1 MVKKEFSFR
10 GKTLV
15 ELQALSL
22 EAYAKLLRSRERR
35 SVLRGTDKALMKRI
49 QKSLMEKG
57 AGKEIKAVR
66 THKRDFVI
74 LPSMVG
80 LKFAGYKGNGFET
93 VEIKPEML
101 GHRLGEFSLTRKR
114 LTHGKAGIGAT
125 KSSTA
130 ITARG

>member
-74 LPSMVG
+74 
-80 LKFAGYKGNGFET
+80 KGNGFET